1 MRTSFLIGAG
11 PANRVLSSLAN
22 AHSWGGHQP
31 VLGSVMLN
39 NASIGLGCDGRSPV
53 PDSAVL
59 DQL

>member
-1 MRTSFLIGAG
+1 
-11 PANRVLSSLAN
+11 LAN
-22 AHSWGGHQP
+22 AHSWAGHQS

-39 NASIGLGCDGRSPV
+39 NASIALGCDGRSPV